1 MKGSNHYLLL
11 YATRRAHGEDVY
23 ANHQSEMTAITCPE
37 ACGLCRGAY
46 DCHLKLYF
54 VLQPSIE
61 LLEP

>member
-1 MKGSNHYLLL
+1 VN
-11 YATRRAHGEDVY
+11 
-23 ANHQSEMTAITCPE
+23 ANHQSEMTVITCPE

-46 DCHLKLYF
+46 DCHLKLDF